1 MKAKRTLTS
10 AVAVLTAA
18 SLLVGCGA
26 STASES
32 VSAGDA
38 VSTATGESTTATG
51 EFEPMTIAVGTNSVD
66 ETFTMMKEACDNVIG
81 PALNIKFI

>member
-38 VSTATGESTTATG
+38 VSTATGEST
-51 EFEPMTIAVGTNSVD
+51 PPPVNSS
-66 ETFTMMKEACDNVIG
+66 
-81 PALNIKFI
+81 P